1 MKMSSHAVRAQRV
14 EPRTSLDDFPTP
26 CWGTRSLVEEVLA
39 QTDIGVPEGRV
50 FEPTA
55 NRGYMSR
62 PLKEYWP
69 DVTTSDIFDYR
80 PDPETIDPQDHV
92 GDFLAA
98 GETVATTA
106 EIIISNPPFKAA
118 QAFITR
124 ALALP
129 DWRLVAM
136 LTRSSFVEGETRY
149 HGLFADSPPQFI
161 CQFVQRLP
169 IIKSRV
175 RKWKRKPTSTTPRG
189 MRQSTATS
197 YSWLVWW
204 RGAPTDWG
212 DPRFRFIPPCRDR
225 LERPGDYPDE

>member
-14 EPRTSLDDFPTP
+14 EPRASLDDFPTP
-26 CWGTRSLVEEVLA
+26 CWGTRALVEEVLA

-50 FEPTA
+50 CEPA
-55 NRGYMSR
+55 SNRGYMSR
-62 PLKEYWP
+62 TLKEYWP

-80 PDPETIDPQDHV
+80 ADPETIDPQDFV
-92 GDFLAA
+92 ADFLAPGDTPA
-98 GETVATTA
+98 ASA
-106 EIIISNPPFKAA
+106 EIVISNPPFTAA
-118 QAFITR
+118 AAFIAR

-149 HGLFADSPPQFI
+149 QTLFADRPPHFV
-161 CQFVQRLP
+161 CLFVQRLP
-169 IIKSRV
+169 ILRSKV
-175 RKWKRKPTSTTPRG
+175 RKWQPTLTTSGLKR
-189 MRQSTATS
+189 RQTTATS

-204 RGAPTDWG
+204 RDAPANWG